1 MASGVTRTVSGSYV
15 GSGAAK
21 DVKLDKVGFKPK
33 RVIIHRL
40 TTAIDKAEH
49 LDGMADD
56 SFVKTAAAGTRT
68 LVTSQGITLN
78 ATGFSLG
85 TDAAINN
92 SGDTYRYF
100 AEE

>member
-15 GSGAAK
+15 GTGAAQ
-21 DVKLDKVGFKPK
+21 DIKLDKVGFKPK

-49 LDGMADD
+49 LAGMADA

-68 LVTSQGITLN
+68 VVTTQGVTLKD
-78 ATGFSLG
+78 TGFGLG

-92 SGDTYRYF
+92 LGDTYRYF